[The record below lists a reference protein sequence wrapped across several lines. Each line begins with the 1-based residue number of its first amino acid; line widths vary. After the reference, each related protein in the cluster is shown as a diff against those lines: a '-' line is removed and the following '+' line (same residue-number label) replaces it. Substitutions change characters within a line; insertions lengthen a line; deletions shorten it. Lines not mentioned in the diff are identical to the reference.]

1 MVDAI
6 KLHSA
11 KLGLAILLVGK
22 TSRVLG
28 TFWAFRM
35 LSNSSKS
42 GVPVPIFL
50 FFLLLGCAFVVI
62 PVQQPWRGR
71 RIGIKKLSRV
81 LIGGCVLDASL
92 YLWLKGLGGCGPL
105 RTLLLDGAELPLLY
119 LSAWWTKPE
128 ARDKVKTRAVLC
140 MLLAYLLLLIDAS
153 GKAPNQ
159 EIVIHE
165 FHELE
170 RFGIGQNAEKAFQ
183 SLRSGAGGQGSAAGE
198 RTGPSKRSRLADRL
212 GEEVLANRNRMSAR
226 ALLNVQTDEG
236 PPPMSRPEIGAYHP
250 VGTKSEIGVVFVLLC
265 SALHQATRG
274 FSRKLGMEL
283 GGAKRFYAL
292 TASFATV
299 IVAPWAL
306 FEHLNGAVFY
316 SVADVLA
323 MMSIGF
329 LLLVVPYYA
338 RAMMSPDLSN
348 KFLLQANLTLP
359 FVLAALGEFTVGAG
373 EGMHGFT
380 VLLLLIFALDVLGVF
395 TAIHRSEVKRERP
408 PSSSLPYRN

>member
-1 MVDAI
+1 MVDSA
-6 KLHSA
+6 KVLNA

-28 TFWAFRM
+28 AFWAFRT
-35 LSNSSKS
+35 LSNSVKN

-50 FFLLLGCAFVVI
+50 FFLLLACSCVVI
-62 PVQQPWRGR
+62 PVQQPWKGR
-71 RIGIKKLSRV
+71 RIGIKNLSRV

-119 LSAWWTKPE
+119 LSAWWTNPE

-140 MLLAYLLLLIDAS
+140 MLLAYLILLIDAS
-153 GKAPNQ
+153 GRAPNQ
-159 EIVIHE
+159 EILIHE

-170 RFGIGQNAEKAFQ
+170 RSEIAQNAENAF
-183 SLRSGAGGQGSAAGE
+183 RRMRGRAGGQGSVAGE
-198 RTGPSKRSRLADRL
+198 RTPVRPPASHISRLADSL
-212 GEEVLANRNRMSAR
+212 PGEEVLANRNRISTRAVPMAR
-226 ALLNVQTDEG
+226 TDEG
-236 PPPMSRPEIGAYHP
+236 PTPISTPEMGLYHP
-250 VGTKSEIGVVFVLLC
+250 VGTKSEIGVVFVFLC

-292 TASFATV
+292 SASFATV

-338 RAMMSPDLSN
+338 RAMMSPNLN
-348 KFLLQANLTLP
+348 NRFLLQVSIAGSFLGKVIASETALTLLSCP
-359 FVLAALGEFTVGAG
+359 ARPILLY
-373 EGMHGFT
+373 HLCS
-380 VLLLLIFALDVLGVF
+380 LLLGSSQLALEKDCTGLPF
-395 TAIHRSEVKRERP
+395 
-408 PSSSLPYRN
+408 SSC